1 MLGLCRPYFLPCLVT
16 AVLAVITLVLSIIFV
31 DETLPS
37 LAKSPSKRSGAVFLD
52 HPMLLWGIQC
62 SITSRNTVAA
72 DTVVCSRHCS
82 HALFHAKLNEKGR
95 DNTQECQRI
104 AVIVTAYAHALI
116 AGVVEL
122 REQSLDI
129 EESTRLLAAKQRK
142 QSARSFM
149 EFQAG
154 PDAIS
159 ETSSSEGEH

>member
-1 MLGLCRPYFLPCLVT
+1 MHCFM
-16 AVLAVITLVLSIIFV
+16 
-31 DETLPS
+31 
-37 LAKSPSKRSGAVFLD
+37 RS
-52 HPMLLWGIQC
+52 
-62 SITSRNTVAA
+62 S
-72 DTVVCSRHCS
+72 
-82 HALFHAKLNEKGR
+82 NEKGR

-104 AVIVTAYAHALI
+104 DVIVTAYAHALI

-122 REQSLDI
+122 QEQSLDI

-142 QSARSFM
+142 QSARSFL